1 MKEWAKEYFRQLI
14 KCTSPALGVG
24 DTLKIGM
31 IFYDKNGK
39 ASEIKPVAEIHRN
52 EL

>member
-1 MKEWAKEYFRQLI
+1 MKEWAKGYFRQVI
-14 KCTSPALGVG
+14 KCVPPTMGVG

-31 IFYDKNGK
+31 IFYDKDGK
-39 ASEIKPVAEIHRN
+39 PSEIKPVAEVHRS

>member
-1 MKEWAKEYFRQLI
+1 MKEWAKGYFRQLI
-14 KCTSPALGVG
+14 KSVPDTMGVG

-39 ASEIKPVAEIHRN
+39 ASEIMPVAEVHRD

>member
-1 MKEWAKEYFRQLI
+1 MKEWGKNYFRNLI
-14 KCTSPALGVG
+14 KAVPSTMGVG

-31 IFYDKNGK
+31 IFYDKDGK
-39 ASEIKPVAEIHRN
+39 ASEIKPVVEVHRN

>member
-1 MKEWAKEYFRQLI
+1 MKEWAKGYFRQLI
-14 KCTSPALGVG
+14 KCVPDTIGVG
-24 DTLKIGM
+24 DTLKVGM

-39 ASEIKPVAEIHRN
+39 ASKIHGLVEVHKS

>member
-1 MKEWAKEYFRQLI
+1 MKEYAKNYFRELI
-14 KCTSPALGVG
+14 KCVPDTMGVG
-24 DTLKIGM
+24 NTLKIGM

-39 ASEIKPVAEIHRN
+39 ASEIHPVAEVHRS